1 MVRSPDGDTPFFDIT
16 TGVLQGDTLAPYLFI
31 ICLDYIMRTS
41 IDNNSQYGLTLT
53 ERKSSRYPA
62 FTITDVDYAD
72 DIAITTNNVKEA
84 NILLNSLEK
93 TAKEIGLHI
102 NVAKAEYMAYN
113 QNSTDMIKTQ
123 NEENIKKTQDFKYL
137 GSFIAS
143 TEHDINVRIGKAWAA
158 LNQMN
163 NIWNSKLSKNL
174 KRNFFRATVESVFVY
189 GAITWTLTTKLEKKI
204 DGAYT
209 RMLRAALNVSWKDHL
224 TNKKLYGK
232 PPKVTS
238 SIREQRLRFTG
249 HCWRSKKEL
258 ICDVLLWLPKHGKR
272 SRGRP
277 AKTFVDQLVDDTECN
292 VDELMNAMNDR
303 DEWKL
308 RVNECRAS
316 SAW

>member
-1 MVRSPDGDTPFFDIT
+1 M
-16 TGVLQGDTLAPYLFI
+16 QGDTLAPYLFI

-41 IDNNSQYGLTLT
+41 IDSNSQYGLTLT

-102 NVAKAEYMAYN
+102 NVAKTEYMAYN

-123 NEENIKKTQDFKYL
+123 NVENIKKTQDFKYL

-143 TEHDINVRIGKAWAA
+143 TEHNINVRIGKAWVA

-174 KRNFFRATVESVFVY
+174 KKN
-189 GAITWTLTTKLEKKI
+189 
-204 DGAYT
+204 
-209 RMLRAALNVSWKDHL
+209 
-224 TNKKLYGK
+224 
-232 PPKVTS
+232 S
-238 SIREQRLRFTG
+238 SEQR
-249 HCWRSKKEL
+249 
-258 ICDVLLWLPKHGKR
+258 
-272 SRGRP
+272 
-277 AKTFVDQLVDDTECN
+277 
-292 VDELMNAMNDR
+292 
-303 DEWKL
+303 
-308 RVNECRAS
+308 
-316 SAW
+316 